1 MQNFASLLAIPMD
14 ITELLQFAR
23 REGASDLHIS
33 SGESPMVR
41 ILGELNRIDVSP
53 LSKETVH
60 RMLYGILTDEQ
71 KKTFEETHE
80 IDFALV
86 LHNIGRFRVNA
97 FVQHRGESIVFR
109 YIPDNIPTF
118 EALRLPDILADISRK
133 ENGLVLVTGPTR
145 CGKSTTLAAMID
157 IINNEKKGHII
168 TIEDP
173 IEFLHESKNCLVN
186 QRELGAHTNSFANAL
201 RAALREDPDVI
212 LVGEMRDLETI
223 SLALIAA
230 ETGHLVLSTVHT
242 SSAPKT
248 VDRIIDVFP
257 PTQQNQIRTT
267 FSESILAIISQ
278 NLIKRADE
286 KGMVPAVE
294 IMIGTPAIRNLI
306 REGKVAQI
314 ATVIQTSRQQGMQ
327 TTDYALKKLFE
338 QGIVEKEEIIN
349 LVSSPNFF

>member
-1 MQNFASLLAIPMD
+1 MD
-14 ITELLQFAR
+14 IIELLQFAR
-23 REGASDLHIS
+23 KEGASDLHVS

-41 ILGELNRIDVSP
+41 ILGELARIDASP

-60 RMLYGILTDEQ
+60 KMLYDILTDSQ
-71 KKTFEETHE
+71 KKTFEETYE

-86 LHNIGRFRVNA
+86 LHDIGRFRVNA

-118 EALRLPDILADISRK
+118 EELGLPDVIVDISRRK
-133 ENGLVLVTGPTR
+133 MGFVLVTGPTG

-157 IINNEKKGHII
+157 IINSERKGHII

-173 IEFLHESKNCLVN
+173 IEFIHESKNCLVN
-186 QRELGAHTNSFANAL
+186 QRELGAHTHSFANAL
-201 RAALREDPDVI
+201 RSALREDPDVI

-257 PTQQNQIRTT
+257 SVQQSQVRTA
-267 FSESILAIISQ
+267 FSESILAIFSQ
-278 NLIKRADE
+278 NLIKRVDR
-286 KGMVPAVE
+286 KGRVPAVE
-294 IMIGTPAIRNLI
+294 ILIGIPSIRNLI
-306 REGKVAQI
+306 REGRIAQI
-314 ATVIQTSRQQGMQ
+314 ATVLQTNRQYSMQ
-327 TTDYALKKLFE
+327 TMDYALKELYQ

-349 LVSSPNFF
+349 LLSNPSILD